1 MTAGHEQAGSYS
13 GEQARRAGNDFSVQT
28 RYELRAVWGCFC
40 RWGRWTSTM
49 SEDSEHPLAWETRYG
64 ETAYQCPGF
73 DIQHEAVRL
82 PDGTETDFDYLSEP
96 ESVVVVPFTTDGEV
110 ILIEEWRQSVKRV
123 NRGFPAGGVEGK
135 DPDLAATAARELE
148 EETGYVPGELTH
160 LTTVE
165 PANGFSDAVFHYFA
179 AYDCDLSGEQDL
191 DHDESIS
198 VATADFDSLLDDLAT
213 DDLRDGRTALGA
225 LYVTTFGEVPDRVTE

>member
-1 MTAGHEQAGSYS
+1 
-13 GEQARRAGNDFSVQT
+13 
-28 RYELRAVWGCFC
+28 
-40 RWGRWTSTM
+40 M
-49 SEDSEHPLAWETRYG
+49 SEDSDHPLAWETRYG

-96 ESVVVVPFTTDGEV
+96 ESVVVVPFTPEGEV
-110 ILIEEWRQSVKRV
+110 VLIEEWRQSVKRV

-135 DPDLAATAARELE
+135 DPDLDATAARELA
-148 EETGYVPGELTH
+148 EETGYVADELTH

-179 AYDCDLSGEQDL
+179 AYDCEPTGEQDL
-191 DHDESIS
+191 DYNESIA
-198 VATADFDSLLDDLAT
+198 VETADFDSLLDAIRD

-225 LYVTTFGEVPDRVTE
+225 LYVSAFGSVPDRSE